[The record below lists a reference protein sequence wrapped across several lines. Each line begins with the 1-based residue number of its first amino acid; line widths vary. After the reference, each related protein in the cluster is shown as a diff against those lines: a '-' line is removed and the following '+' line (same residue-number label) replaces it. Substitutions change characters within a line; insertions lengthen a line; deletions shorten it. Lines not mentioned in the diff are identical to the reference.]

1 MNSGVWPIFPGLFC
15 GGKGIFNLHN
25 LDVDFIS
32 TGGDDK
38 TYSSLV
44 NNSGTYW
51 FIRIRCSLVFENK
64 EGVKGEI
71 IGELVNSSL
80 SMAVTINPNIK
91 ISGLKD
97 FAKYKIGTFQKYSTT
112 HTTIKSIL
120 PRETEIMPL
129 EFNQLLNKLIDPIG

>member
-1 MNSGVWPIFPGLFC
+1 M
-15 GGKGIFNLHN
+15 
-25 LDVDFIS
+25 
-32 TGGDDK
+32 
-38 TYSSLV
+38 
-44 NNSGTYW
+44 
-51 FIRIRCSLVFENK
+51 FENK

-71 IGELVNSSL
+71 IGELVNSSP

-129 EFNQLLNKLIDPIG
+129 EFNQLLNKLIDRSVDIAVILPEQAYNLTLLGGK